1 MPEHR
6 EKRGKRRI
14 IAPVLG
20 IIIFIIIIAAIA
32 SILGSNA
39 PVKPII
45 TSTIELRATDE
56 PIKRSQ
62 LISNLD
68 SYMAQAANPVL
79 TEQWNKVI
87 SCLGQGCPD
96 EAFSDTI
103 FIVCSEFRKDTPNC
117 ELIMHLTAINK
128 FWNEP
133 ERVLEFS
140 KSMTTTDKII
150 SDSGNRRI
158 IKTWNDLVKC
168 NGKCAEKNDLF
179 FKLIDEIIKYA

>member
-87 SCLGQGCPD
+87 SCLGQGL
-96 EAFSDTI
+96 SLI
-103 FIVCSEFRKDTPNC
+103 HISEPTRP
-117 ELIMHLTAINK
+117 
-128 FWNEP
+128 
-133 ERVLEFS
+133 
-140 KSMTTTDKII
+140 
-150 SDSGNRRI
+150 
-158 IKTWNDLVKC
+158 
-168 NGKCAEKNDLF
+168 
-179 FKLIDEIIKYA
+179 Y